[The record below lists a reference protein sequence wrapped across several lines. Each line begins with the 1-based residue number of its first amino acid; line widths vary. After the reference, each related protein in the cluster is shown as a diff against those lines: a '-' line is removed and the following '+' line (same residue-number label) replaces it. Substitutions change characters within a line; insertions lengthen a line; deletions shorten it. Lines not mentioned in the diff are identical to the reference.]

1 MVRRKSE
8 RQMNYKRL
16 DKVKKAQIRERVLR
30 SRDRKRYSENQIYRK
45 ENERVEQIERKRVE
59 VKKKEE
65 R

>member
-1 MVRRKSE
+1 MK
-8 RQMNYKRL
+8 YKRL

-59 VKKKEE
+59 VKKEEE